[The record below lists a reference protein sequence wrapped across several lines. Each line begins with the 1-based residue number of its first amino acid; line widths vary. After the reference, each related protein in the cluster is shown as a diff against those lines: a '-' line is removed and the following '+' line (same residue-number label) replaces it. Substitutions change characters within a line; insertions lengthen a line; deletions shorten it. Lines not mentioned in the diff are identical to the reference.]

1 MKKQQWHLVWLVF
14 LLAGCSPQVDEPQP
28 AADWPHVVE
37 SADGTPIS
45 FEVVG
50 SGEPALVFVHG
61 WSCDGRYWR
70 EQVAD
75 FAPGHQVITLDLAGH
90 GHSGLS
96 RQDYTMAAFGEDVRA
111 VVEAAGVE
119 QAILIGHSMG
129 GPVSLHAATK
139 MPERV
144 IGVVGVDTFQQL
156 SMDIDEEQL
165 EAFLA
170 PMEADF
176 RAAAAA
182 FVDDM
187 FLEETDARLR
197 EWVIDDMTAAPPAVA
212 VDAMRS
218 LISDY
223 ITGDFSRVLE
233 AVEAPVVAIN
243 ADFWPTD
250 TEALRELSPG
260 FEAII
265 VEGKDH
271 FLHMAAPA
279 TFNAEL
285 EQVITDMARADD

>member
-1 MKKQQWHLVWLVF
+1 MMTKQQWHVLWLAV
-14 LLAGCSPQVDEPQP
+14 LLAGCWPQP
-28 AADWPHVVE
+28 GKPDELDWPHMVE

-70 EQVAD
+70 EQVAE
-75 FAPGHQVITLDLAGH
+75 FAPQHQVITLDLAGH

-96 RQDYTMAAFGEDVRA
+96 RQDYSMAAFGEDVRA

-144 IGVVGVDTFQQL
+144 IGVVGVDTFQPL
-156 SMDIDEEQL
+156 SMDIDEDGLDEL
-165 EAFLA
+165 LA
-170 PMEADF
+170 PMETNF
-176 RAAAAA
+176 RAGAAA
-182 FVDDM
+182 FVDEM
-187 FLEETDARLR
+187 FLDETDARLR
-197 EWVIDDMTAAPPAVA
+197 EWVIDDMSAAPPAVA

-223 ITGDFSRVLE
+223 MRGDFERVLE
-233 AVEAPVVAIN
+233 AVEVPVVAIN
-243 ADFWPTD
+243 ADLWPTD

-260 FEAII
+260 FEAVI

-271 FLHMAAPA
+271 FLHMAAPGA
-279 TFNAEL
+279 FNAEL
-285 EQVITDMARADD
+285 QRVIADLAGG